1 MVFNL
6 EIEFYTIKA
15 GNKLKMS
22 KSASFDIILPEILK
36 RERKPVPKVL
46 LTGKSIN
53 ESMNSKYSLYIVTR
67 TAREKNDFSFREKDV
82 EDEMFNPIYYD
93 TELLYTKLFRKTIY
107 ISKTC
112 KDYKPTWTR
121 CTAIIKI
128 SDLDS
133 KVFYMY
139 IRIIFSDQFEPHN
152 KELNYRIVYS
162 SSFDDLVTFIYKP
175 KEIPDFLNSDAF
187 VSQSDIIKI
196 QEESCIKQVE
206 YDKKHV
212 TLISYGSIFGGHD
225 FIGRLIITINSKTRA
240 ITATTSNFPPEDT
253 YTTYYK
259 RYDWFVNEIIT
270 KGNDKVSVRI
280 SISNK
285 YVTINISNEFETL
298 KTFLLKK
305 TYSVMQSDF
314 TEVDGMYN
322 DLNENKWINDDDE
335 LGY

>member
-1 MVFNL
+1 
-6 EIEFYTIKA
+6 
-15 GNKLKMS
+15 MS
-22 KSASFDIILPEILK
+22 QTSFDTILSEILK
-36 RERKPVPKVL
+36 RKRKPVPKIL
-46 LTGKSIN
+46 LTGKSID
-53 ESMNSKYSLYIVTR
+53 ELMNSKYSLYIVTR
-67 TAREKNDFSFREKDV
+67 TARETNEFKFRDKDV
-82 EDEMFNPIYYD
+82 EVDMFNPIYYD
-93 TELLYTKLFRKTIY
+93 TELLYMKLFRKTIY
-107 ISKTC
+107 ISNTC

-212 TLISYGSIFGGHD
+212 THISYGSIFGGND

-240 ITATTSNFPPEDT
+240 ITATTSNNPPEDT

-259 RYDWFVNEIIT
+259 RYDWFLNEIIT

-280 SISNK
+280 SISDK
-285 YVTINISNEFETL
+285 YVTIKISNAFETL
-298 KTFLLKK
+298 KKFLLTK
-305 TYSVMQSDF
+305 TYPVIKSDF
-314 TEVDGMYN
+314 IKSDGMYN
-322 DLNENKWINDDDE
+322 NLIKIRGLMMMKN
-335 LGY
+335 

>member
-1 MVFNL
+1 
-6 EIEFYTIKA
+6 
-15 GNKLKMS
+15 MS
-22 KSASFDIILPEILK
+22 QTSFDTILSEIIK
-36 RERKPVPKVL
+36 RKRKPVPKIL
-46 LTGKSIN
+46 LTGKSID

-67 TAREKNDFSFREKDV
+67 TARETNEFKFRDKDV
-82 EDEMFNPIYYD
+82 EVDMFNPIYYD
-93 TELLYTKLFRKTIY
+93 TELLYMKLFRKTIY
-107 ISKTC
+107 ISNTC

-196 QEESCIKQVE
+196 QEELCIKQVE

-212 TLISYGSIFGGHD
+212 THISYGSIFG
-225 FIGRLIITINSKTRA
+225 RLIITINFKTRV
-240 ITATTSNFPPEDT
+240 ITATTSNHPPEDT

-270 KGNDKVSVRI
+270 KGNDKVSVTI
-280 SISNK
+280 SISDN
-285 YVTINISNEFETL
+285 YVTIKISNAFETL

-305 TYSVMQSDF
+305 TYSVMRSDF
-314 TEVDGMYN
+314 TKSDGMYN
-322 DLNENKWINDDDE
+322 NLIKIRGLMMMKN
-335 LGY
+335 